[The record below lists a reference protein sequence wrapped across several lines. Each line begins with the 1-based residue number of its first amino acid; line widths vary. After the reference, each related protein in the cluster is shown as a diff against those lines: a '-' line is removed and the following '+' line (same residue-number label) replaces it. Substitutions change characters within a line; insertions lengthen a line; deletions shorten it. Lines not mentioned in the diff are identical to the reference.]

1 MNTLEKNAKPKQEET
16 PMNPSEKRSNRKLLI
31 GGLLVILISINGIL
45 LYMNYQKKEKTEE
58 QAEVIRV
65 KNSELENQ
73 IKVYEALKADFE
85 RQSQEL
91 QAMGLEN
98 DSLES
103 KIAAITSDLNE
114 LRGFRKSSYSL
125 ADQRRFRDRASAF
138 EKQLKVKDEEI
149 AKLKEDNE
157 VLFTENTTLKT
168 TQNKLSDS
176 LTTMKSTNQNL
187 TEKVKVASRL
197 EAQSLVVNVINQRG
211 KEKEDNDNEFKA
223 KRVDKIRVLFKL
235 AKNDVAEKEPKTIYM
250 RLIEPDGAALYNLST
265 GSGSFQIDGE
275 DMYYTAKRD
284 IVFDNTQQ
292 QVSFVYDKN
301 AEYKKGQHT
310 VELYSD
316 GFMIGKTSFV
326 LK

>member
-1 MNTLEKNAKPKQEET
+1 MNTLEEKENPKQET

-31 GGLLVILISINGIL
+31 SGLLVILISINGIL

-98 DSLES
+98 DSMEAQ
-103 KIAAITSDLNE
+103 IASISSDLNE

-138 EKQLKVKDEEI
+138 EQQLKQKDEQI
-149 AKLKEDNE
+149 AVLKQDNE

-168 TQNKLSDS
+168 TQNRMTDS
-176 LTTMKSTNQNL
+176 LTTMKSTNENL

-197 EAQSLVVNVINQRG
+197 EAQKLDINVVNKRG
-211 KEKEDNDNEFKA
+211 KELDDKKNEFKA
-223 KRVDKIRVLFKL
+223 KNTEKIRVVFNL
-235 AKNDVAEKEPKTIYM
+235 AKNDIAPKEPKTIYM

-265 GSGSFQIDGE
+265 GSGSFEIDGE
-275 DMYYTAKRD
+275 DMYYTTKRD

-292 QVSFVYDKN
+292 QVSLVYAKN

-310 VELYSD
+310 IELYAD
-316 GFMIGKTSFV
+316 GFIIGTATFV

>member
-1 MNTLEKNAKPKQEET
+1 
-16 PMNPSEKRSNRKLLI
+16 MNPSEKRSNRKLLI
-31 GGLLVILISINGIL
+31 SGLLVILISINGIL

-98 DSLES
+98 DSLEAQ
-103 KIAAITSDLNE
+103 IASITSDLDE
-114 LRGFRKSSYSL
+114 LRGFRKRSYSL
-125 ADQRRFRDRASAF
+125 ADQRRFRDRAQAF
-138 EKQLKVKDEEI
+138 EQQLKKKDEEI
-149 AKLKEDNE
+149 AALKKDNE

-168 TQNKLSDS
+168 TQNRMTDS
-176 LTTMKSTNQNL
+176 LSTMKANNENL
-187 TEKVKVASRL
+187 AAKVKVASRL
-197 EAQSLVVNVINQRG
+197 EAQQLNVNVINKRG
-211 KEKEDNDNEFKA
+211 KELEDKKNEFRA
-223 KRVDKIRVLFKL
+223 KNAEKIRVTFSL
-235 AKNDVAEKEPKTIYM
+235 AKNDVAPKEPKTIYM

-265 GSGSFQIDGE
+265 GSGSFEVDGE

-292 QVSFVYDKN
+292 QVSFVYAKN

-310 VELYSD
+310 IELYAD
-316 GFMIGKTSFV
+316 GFIIGATTFV

>member
-1 MNTLEKNAKPKQEET
+1 MSTNTPEN
-16 PMNPSEKRSNRKLLI
+16 RGNRKLLI
-31 GGLLVILISINGIL
+31 VGFIVILTSINGIL
-45 LYMNYQKKEKTEE
+45 LYMNYQKKEKAEE
-58 QAEVIRV
+58 QEEVIRV
-65 KNSELENQ
+65 KNTELENQ

-103 KIAAITSDLNE
+103 KIAAISADLDQ
-114 LRGFRKSSYSL
+114 LRGFRKSSYTL
-125 ADQRRFRDRASAF
+125 ADQRKFRDRAQAF
-138 EKQLKVKDEEI
+138 EKQLIQKDKEI

-176 LTTMKSTNQNL
+176 LTTMKSTNQDL
-187 TEKVKVASRL
+187 TEKVKLASRL
-197 EAQSLVVNVINQRG
+197 EAQNVSVNIINQRG
-211 KEKEDNDNEFKA
+211 KEKGDDDSEYRA
-223 KRVDKIRVLFKL
+223 KRVDKIKVSFKL
-235 AKNDVAEKEPKTIYM
+235 AQNDVAPKEPKTIYM

-265 GSGSFQIDGE
+265 GSGTFQIDGE
-275 DMYYTAKRD
+275 DIYYTAKRD

-292 QVSFVYDKN
+292 QVSFVYAKN
-301 AEYKKGQHT
+301 AAYKKGQHT
-310 VELYSD
+310 IELYAD
-316 GFMIGKTSFV
+316 GFLIGRTSFV

>member
-1 MNTLEKNAKPKQEET
+1 MSTT
-16 PMNPSEKRSNRKLLI
+16 PSENRGNRKLLI
-31 GGLLVILISINGIL
+31 VGFIVILTSINGIL
-45 LYMNYQKKEKTEE
+45 LYMNYQKKEKNEE
-58 QAEVIRV
+58 QAEIIKV
-65 KNSELENQ
+65 KDVELENQ

-103 KIAAITSDLNE
+103 KIAAINADLDK
-114 LRGFRKSSYSL
+114 LRGFRNSSFSI
-125 ADQRRFRDRASAF
+125 ADQRKFRDRAKAF
-138 EKQLKVKDEEI
+138 EQQLVEKDREI
-149 AKLKEDNE
+149 AKLKEDNQ

-168 TQNKLSDS
+168 TQNKLADS

-187 TEKVKVASRL
+187 TEKVKMASRL
-197 EAQSLVVNVINQRG
+197 EAKNFSINVVNERG
-211 KEKEDNDNEFKA
+211 KEKEDNDNEFRA
-223 KRVDKIRVLFKL
+223 KRVDKIKVAFNLGQ
-235 AKNDVAEKEPKTIYM
+235 NDVAPKEPKTIYM
-250 RLIEPDGAALYNLST
+250 RLIEPDGAALYNLAT
-265 GSGSFQIDGE
+265 GSGTFQIDGE

-301 AEYKKGQHT
+301 AAYKKGQHT
-310 VELYSD
+310 VELYAD
-316 GFMIGKTSFV
+316 GFLIGRTSFT

>member
-1 MNTLEKNAKPKQEET
+1 
-16 PMNPSEKRSNRKLLI
+16 
-31 GGLLVILISINGIL
+31 
-45 LYMNYQKKEKTEE
+45 MNYQKKEKTEE
-58 QAEVIRV
+58 QEEIIRV

-98 DSLES
+98 DSLEA
-103 KIAAITSDLNE
+103 KIAAINTDLNQ

-138 EKQLKVKDEEI
+138 EKQLKEKDAEI

-157 VLFTENTTLKT
+157 VLYTENTGLKV
-168 TQNKLSDS
+168 TQNRLSDS
-176 LTTMKSTNQNL
+176 LTTMKTTNL
-187 TEKVKVASRL
+187 DLSEKVKVASRL
-197 EAQSLVVNVINQRG
+197 EAQNINVNIINQRG
-211 KEKEDNDNEFKA
+211 KEKEDSDSEYRA
-223 KRVDKIRVLFKL
+223 KRVDKIRVVFKL
-235 AKNDVAEKEPKTIYM
+235 GKNDVATKEPKTIYM
-250 RLIEPDGAALYNLST
+250 RLIEPDGAALYNLSM
-265 GSGSFQIDGE
+265 GSGTFEIDGD

-284 IVFDNTQQ
+284 FVFDNTQQ
-292 QVSFVYDKN
+292 QLSFLYDKN

-310 VELYSD
+310 IELYAD
-316 GFMIGKTSFV
+316 GFMIGKANFV